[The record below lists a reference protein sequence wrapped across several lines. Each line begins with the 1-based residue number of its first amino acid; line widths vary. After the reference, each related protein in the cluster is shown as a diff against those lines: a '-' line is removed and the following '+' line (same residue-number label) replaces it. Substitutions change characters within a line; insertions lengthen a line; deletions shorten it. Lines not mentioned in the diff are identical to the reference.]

1 MLVPPQAPYL
11 QNSSLLLAAD
21 CSAFACASLHQDF
34 IKGKVTLIGCP
45 KLDDADYYVD
55 KLAAIF
61 ESNNIKDITVVH
73 MEVPC
78 CFGLDQIVTEAHKR
92 SGKDTPMNTVILG
105 VNGELKTT

>member
-11 QNSSLLLAAD
+11 QNASLLLAAD
-21 CSAFACASLHQDF
+21 CTAFACASLHQDF
-34 IKGKVTLIGCP
+34 IMGKVTMIGCP
-45 KLDDADYYVD
+45 KLDDAGHYVD

-78 CFGLDQIVTEAHKR
+78 CFGLDQIVSEALNR
-92 SGKDTPMNTVILG
+92 SGKDTPIDKVIIG
-105 VNGELKTT
+105 VNGELKT